1 MNTRSNSVMA
11 ATLAS
16 AALLV
21 GTAAGRAAAP
31 VVGHLYTLNND
42 GRANAVV
49 VLDRRADGTLNE
61 SSAPAPTGG
70 TGLVVPSGGDFDAQ
84 GAVRIAGTRLF
95 AVNPGS
101 NSIAVFDIAKT
112 GQLKAVPGSP
122 FASGGSTP
130 LSITV
135 HGDLVYVANQAVPFA
150 NPTNAPNITAFR
162 LSNDGRLTPIAG
174 STIEFPAGQGPA
186 DVEFNPSGTV
196 LAVTAAFQ
204 SSGELHTYAVQN
216 GGLLK
221 EGPGSP
227 FKASGVSGTVGF
239 SWTGDGRHVMVS
251 NFRGS
256 AVTVFAVDAA
266 TAAVTPEGM
275 PYPNNQIDS
284 CWTAFAPDGKVLYTA
299 NFASNTVSAYAVA
312 ADGKLTLL
320 GSAPKRLASGA
331 AAHDTKD
338 LQVSRDGRYLYVVGP
353 VGRQISVFAVAKGG
367 LPGELPPPRSPYL
380 IKTGQWTTGLALN

>member
-1 MNTRSNSVMA
+1 MNTRSKSVMA
-11 ATLAS
+11 ATLAI

-216 GGLLK
+216 GRSSEGGAGLAIQSQR
-221 EGPGSP
+221 GQRNG
-227 FKASGVSGTVGF
+227 GF
-239 SWTGDGRHVMVS
+239 LLDR
-251 NFRGS
+251 RR
-256 AVTVFAVDAA
+256 
-266 TAAVTPEGM
+266 TP
-275 PYPNNQIDS
+275 
-284 CWTAFAPDGKVLYTA
+284 
-299 NFASNTVSAYAVA
+299 
-312 ADGKLTLL
+312 
-320 GSAPKRLASGA
+320 
-331 AAHDTKD
+331 
-338 LQVSRDGRYLYVVGP
+338 RDGL
-353 VGRQISVFAVAKGG
+353 
-367 LPGELPPPRSPYL
+367 ELPRQRRYGVRRRCGDRGRDARGHAVSEQSNRL
-380 IKTGQWTTGLALN
+380 MLDGLRP